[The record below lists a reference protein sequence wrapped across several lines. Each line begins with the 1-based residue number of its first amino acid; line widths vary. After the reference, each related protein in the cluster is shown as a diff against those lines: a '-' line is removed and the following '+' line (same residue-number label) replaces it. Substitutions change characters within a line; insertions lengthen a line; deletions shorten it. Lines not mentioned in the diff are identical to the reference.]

1 MSWDICSQTSLN
13 LNFEMSDVFNLYH
26 VFRHF
31 SRRPAWPASPLSL
44 LFTTSTRLGRFGFI
58 YMVIWWE
65 FMLNCFSYGDML
77 SFHMAICWVY
87 VKFIFIR
94 MATCWVYVKLRQKH
108 VESLCSVKTYNLHFR
123 NKGLRTC
130 LLHTPREHLHLLTFN
145 LIFNLELL
153 IFHLKTIFF
162 LNWAEI

>member
-1 MSWDICSQTSLN
+1 
-13 LNFEMSDVFNLYH
+13 
-26 VFRHF
+26 
-31 SRRPAWPASPLSL
+31 
-44 LFTTSTRLGRFGFI
+44 
-58 YMVIWWE
+58 
-65 FMLNCFSYGDML
+65 MLNCFSYGDML

-87 VKFIFIR
+87 VKFIFIRMAICWAYVKLIFIR

-153 IFHLKTIFF
+153 IFHLKTKTS
-162 LNWAEI
+162 LNLSWNLKIIEFPFHPRMEELSQIVEYVCHNYGISVFTGKW